1 MKILSVN
8 KFYWKKGGSEAV
20 FFGEKELLEKN
31 GHTVIPFSM
40 QSENNLPAE
49 YSEYFVKNV
58 DYDSAKPAEK
68 LGAALKIIYSFDA
81 RHKMESL
88 LNAVKTDVAHF
99 HIFQHQISPSVFGP
113 LRKRKVPIVLTL
125 HDLKPMCPNYKM
137 YVNGHT
143 CEKCKGRRFYNCT
156 LNSCTRGS
164 RLSSLINTAEM
175 YVHYALGYYQNVDR
189 YIAVSRFFQ
198 NKMIEFGF
206 RPEQLTYIP
215 NFINI
220 EEFPASGTD
229 GKYAVYFGRLSY
241 EKGVDTLIQAARLC
255 PDIPVVI
262 IGTGPDEGK
271 LRETVETRQITNIR
285 FTGYKQ
291 GDKLKQLISSSSFTI
306 VPSIIYEN
314 CPMSILESFALGKP
328 VIGADIGGIPELIN
342 QSVDGL
348 IFSPGNTEDL
358 ARKMRTLWEDC
369 DGRRAMGIEG
379 RKKIADRFTPEKHYR
394 ELVNLYHDVLDPG
407 INRPA

>member
-58 DYDSAKPAEK
+58 DYDSAKFAEK
-68 LGAALKIIYSFDA
+68 LSAALKIIYSFDA

-125 HDLKPMCPNYKM
+125 HDLKPMCP
-137 YVNGHT
+137 
-143 CEKCKGRRFYNCT
+143 
-156 LNSCTRGS
+156 SCIKGS
-164 RLSSLINTAEM
+164 RLNSLINTAEM

-220 EEFPASGTD
+220 EEFPASGAD
-229 GKYAVYFGRLSY
+229 ENYAVYFGRLSY
-241 EKGVDTLIQAARLC
+241 EKGLDTLIQAARLC

-271 LRETVETRQITNIR
+271 LRETVETQQITNIR

-306 VPSIIYEN
+306 VPSITYDN
-314 CPMSILESFALGKP
+314 CPMSILESLALSKP

-342 QSVDGL
+342 QSVDGF

-394 ELVNLYHDVLDPG
+394 ELINLYYDVLDPG